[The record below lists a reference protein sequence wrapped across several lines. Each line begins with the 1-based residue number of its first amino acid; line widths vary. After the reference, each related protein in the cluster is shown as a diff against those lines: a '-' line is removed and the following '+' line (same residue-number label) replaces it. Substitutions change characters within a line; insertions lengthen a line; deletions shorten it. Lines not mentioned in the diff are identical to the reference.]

1 MGEGIGVQS
10 RVPRVMNHALSS
22 PRNELERSVVA
33 RPVRQINNVICS
45 LGSRPIRSGP
55 KDFVRT
61 EGRVS
66 EFRTFANQNGE
77 RKDERGSPFPASI
90 SLSRS
95 NSTSF
100 PLSLSLSRFRLL
112 FVPRHHFPFATFIFS
127 ESHLSTTGMLFK
139 QDRTW
144 RDLDIHIAESPFMR
158 KQGILS
164 SAVN

>member
-95 NSTSF
+95 NSA
-100 PLSLSLSRFRLL
+100 SLFLSRFRPL

-139 QDRTW
+139 QDRT
-144 RDLDIHIAESPFMR
+144 
-158 KQGILS
+158 
-164 SAVN
+164 

>member
-90 SLSRS
+90 SLSPS

-100 PLSLSLSRFRLL
+100 PLSLSHVFAFSLFLVTIFHSLPLFSRNHTCQRQGCCLNK
-112 FVPRHHFPFATFIFS
+112 T
-127 ESHLSTTGMLFK
+127 E
-139 QDRTW
+139 
-144 RDLDIHIAESPFMR
+144 RDET
-158 KQGILS
+158 
-164 SAVN
+164 